1 MVNNHHKAGQI
12 GRSKLKILFAIFLG
26 SIIVA
31 FIAFLYWMKQGQQM
45 ANEQISNVSNSTDNS
60 LVLNQN
66 NDDKPTI
73 DSAVQTKPTSKFET
87 GLEDLPRSLQGTDVD
102 GEIIIDE
109 NKNLVVTNGLRRLFD
124 YFLSARGQETDQDI
138 LARIEAY
145 IRARVPQ
152 PAQDQAVVILNQYVA
167 YLKHMAGV
175 KQAGGKLAE
184 NIDINLVIKQKQK
197 VAEVQKKYFD
207 EPTIK
212 AFFGAEA
219 AYDDYNIELFQIQ
232 QDSSL
237 TPEQKQAAELQAL
250 QDISDPQLKSQL
262 LAQQNY
268 SSLFEQT
275 KKLKEQN
282 ATPQQIRELRERL
295 VGAEA
300 ADRLEQVDKRQA
312 AWQQRVQAYLD
323 ERAQIQSS
331 EMSDYEKQLAIQ
343 QIKNRGFTEL
353 EQKRLLAYEQIGSAN
368 LN

>member
-1 MVNNHHKAGQI
+1 MINCRKGKSSLFNI
-12 GRSKLKILFAIFLG
+12 ILAVLVGVLVIAV
-26 SIIVA
+26 IA
-31 FIAFLYWMKQGQQM
+31 FIFWMKQDKPKSDAPLMSESLNNQS
-45 ANEQISNVSNSTDNS
+45 NDPIISPTI
-60 LVLNQN
+60 QN
-66 NDDKPTI
+66 NLNDASSTQNM
-73 DSAVQTKPTSKFET
+73 QTKFET

-152 PAQDQAVVILNQYVA
+152 PAQDQAIVILNQYVA
-167 YLKHMAGV
+167 YLKHMAGI

-184 NIDINLVIKQKQK
+184 NIDINLVIKQKQQ
-197 VAEVQKKYFD
+197 VANIQKKYFD

-219 AYDDYNIELFQIQ
+219 AYDDYNIELFKIQ

-262 LAQQNY
+262 LVQQNY

-323 ERAQIQSS
+323 ERAQIQNS
-331 EMSDYEKQLAIQ
+331 EMSDYEKQLAIK
-343 QIKNRGFTEL
+343 QIKNSGFTEL
-353 EQKRLLAYEQIGSAN
+353 EQKRLLAYEQVGTAN
-368 LN
+368 IN

>member
-1 MVNNHHKAGQI
+1 MTNCRKGKSSLFNI
-12 GRSKLKILFAIFLG
+12 ILAVLVGVLVIAV
-26 SIIVA
+26 IA
-31 FIAFLYWMKQGQQM
+31 FIFWMKQDKPKSDASLMSESLNNQS
-45 ANEQISNVSNSTDNS
+45 NDPIISPTI
-60 LVLNQN
+60 QN
-66 NDDKPTI
+66 NLNDASSTQNM
-73 DSAVQTKPTSKFET
+73 QTKFET

-152 PAQDQAVVILNQYVA
+152 PAQDQAIVILNQYVA
-167 YLKHMAGV
+167 YLKHMAGI

-184 NIDINLVIKQKQK
+184 NIDINLVIKQKQQ
-197 VAEVQKKYFD
+197 VANIQKKYFD

-219 AYDDYNIELFQIQ
+219 AYDDYNIELFKIQ

-262 LAQQNY
+262 LVQQNY

-323 ERAQIQSS
+323 ERAQIQNS
-331 EMSDYEKQLAIQ
+331 EMSDYEKQLAIK
-343 QIKNRGFTEL
+343 QIKNSGFTEL
-353 EQKRLLAYEQIGSAN
+353 EQKRLLAYEQVGTAN
-368 LN
+368 IN

>member
-1 MVNNHHKAGQI
+1 MTNCRKGKSSLFNI
-12 GRSKLKILFAIFLG
+12 ILAVLVGVLVIAV
-26 SIIVA
+26 IA
-31 FIAFLYWMKQGQQM
+31 FIFWMKQDKPKSDASLMSESLNNQS
-45 ANEQISNVSNSTDNS
+45 NDPIISPTI
-60 LVLNQN
+60 QN
-66 NDDKPTI
+66 NLNDAS
-73 DSAVQTKPTSKFET
+73 SAQNMQTKFET

-152 PAQDQAVVILNQYVA
+152 PAQDQAIVILNQYVA
-167 YLKHMAGV
+167 YLKHMAGI

-184 NIDINLVIKQKQK
+184 NIDINLVIKQKQQ
-197 VAEVQKKYFD
+197 VANIQKKYFD

-219 AYDDYNIELFQIQ
+219 AYDDYNIELFKIQ

-262 LAQQNY
+262 LVQQNY

-323 ERAQIQSS
+323 ERAQIQNS
-331 EMSDYEKQLAIQ
+331 EMSDYEKQLAIK
-343 QIKNRGFTEL
+343 QIKNSGFTEL
-353 EQKRLLAYEQIGSAN
+353 EQKRLLAYEQVGTAN
-368 LN
+368 IN